1 MQMRKWKKSD
11 FKVLANG
18 GYANEVINQIRLKWQ
33 RWSHY
38 NPAANKVIS
47 VQTNICEL
55 GIWWLK
61 SVSEDGIKRAMSQDL
76 LFLSSLTYAVV
87 VEVQYIFKSYAMFIY
102 EGFNCL
108 HV

>member
-1 MQMRKWKKSD
+1 MQMRKWKKYD

-18 GYANEVINQIRLKWQ
+18 RYANEVISQIRMKWQ

-38 NPAANKVIS
+38 NPAPIKVIS

-61 SVSEDGIKRAMSQDL
+61 SVSEDAIKQAMSQDL

-87 VEVQYIFKSYAMFIY
+87 VEIYI
-102 EGFNCL
+102 
-108 HV
+108 